1 MTTLKNA
8 LETARHKIE
17 IASGS
22 PLLDAEILLCT
33 VIAKDRSY
41 LRGWP
46 ESQLNN
52 EQIQQFDALTKQ
64 RILGTPIAYL
74 TGSREFWSREFKVT
88 PDVLIPRPDTELLIE
103 ICLSLIAPE
112 TTLNVVDLGT
122 GSGAIAIT
130 LALERPN
137 ISMTAVDCSAAAL
150 SIAKQNAA
158 QHGITTIKWFESD
171 WMNKL
176 QSESY
181 DLIISNPPYIAI
193 DDPHLLQGDVRFE
206 PQQALI
212 AEDNGLQAIKTI
224 SKQALHHLKPNATL
238 LFEHGYQQAAKVRS
252 ILANTG
258 YQYTQTFKD
267 LSGNDRVTSGRFIG
281 PISS

>member
-17 IASGS
+17 IVSDS

-52 EQIQQFDALTKQ
+52 EQIQQFDALTQQ

-181 DLIISNPPYIAI
+181 DLIISNPPYIVI